1 MEQSL
6 RRLVAASADLGWL
19 PSHFIAPPDLRRA
32 VSASVLVFLLGA
44 VGIADYASGLLVS
57 LAIFYLLPILLARAW
72 FGTRFAVVA
81 TFASVALRVLGD
93 LAANDW
99 HQLPLWSWWNALSSL
114 TVFLF
119 IVWLHG
125 KLLMVL
131 KELDRRVQ
139 RRSGELTASLLRQRQ
154 LEHELLEISAS
165 ERNRMGEELHDDIC
179 QHLVATAFATG
190 VLTRRLA
197 LEDNALAAKA
207 QEIVGL
213 IEDGIGR
220 TRLLARGLLLS
231 AIPPDRL
238 AEKLTELAEEG
249 SGRGVPCRF
258 TEVGAPEV
266 PDEGTAAQLYRIA
279 QEAMRNAIHHSNAH
293 RIDISLV
300 GDASSV
306 CLMVED
312 DGRGMDEDEPR
323 SGMGLPIM
331 MHRAAFIGASLT
343 VVPTVGQGT
352 KVVCHLPLQES
363 AP

>member
-6 RRLVAASADLGWL
+6 RPVLTASASLGWL
-19 PSHFIAPPDLRRA
+19 PSHFIAPPDLQSA
-32 VSASVLVFLLGA
+32 VSGSVLVLLLLT

-57 LAIFYLLPILLARAW
+57 LAIFYLVPILLARAW
-72 FGTRFAVVA
+72 FGARVAVLA
-81 TFASVALRVLGD
+81 TFASIAMRVLGD
-93 LAANDW
+93 IAANDW
-99 HQLPLWSWWNALSSL
+99 QMLPFWSWWNALSSL
-114 TVFLF
+114 SVFLF

-125 KLLMVL
+125 KLLMIL
-131 KELDRRVQ
+131 GELDQRVR
-139 RRSGELTASLLRQRQ
+139 RRSGELTASLLRHRE
-154 LEHELLEISAS
+154 LEHELLEISGS
-165 ERNRMGEELHDDIC
+165 ERNRMGQELHDDIC

-190 VLTRRLA
+190 VLARKLA
-197 LEDNALAAKA
+197 LEGNALGAKA

-220 TRLLARGLLLS
+220 TRLLAKGLLLS
-231 AIPPDRL
+231 VIPPDRL
-238 AEKLTELAEEG
+238 AEKLAELADEG
-249 SGRGVPCRF
+249 SRRGVPCRF
-258 TEVGAPEV
+258 AEVGAPVV
-266 PDEGTAAQLYRIA
+266 PDEGTAAELYRIA
-279 QEAMRNAIHHSNAH
+279 QEAMRNAIRHSNAH
-293 RIDISLV
+293 RIDISLI

-352 KVVCHLPLQES
+352 KVVCHLPLPKS
-363 AP
+363 TS